1 MSIVAAGRMV
11 AGALC
16 KWFRPWLK
24 PVALAHVGYLG
35 GWRLRRSLVFR
46 EGGLCRGWPRGDQLP
61 VVSSRGESSLPL
73 LCLNRLILCLD
84 PLYKVSGFRGGLPP
98 QLQTG
103 PSGAVPRGRKSAES

>member
-1 MSIVAAGRMV
+1 MMTIIAAGRMV

-46 EGGLCRGWPRGDQLP
+46 EGGFVGAGLVEINCRWFRAGANLAAPFVPQPFDIM
-61 VVSSRGESSLPL
+61 SRPF
-73 LCLNRLILCLD
+73 I
-84 PLYKVSGFRGGLPP
+84 
-98 QLQTG
+98 
-103 PSGAVPRGRKSAES
+103 